1 MAIPLEV
8 SYYNSKISLG
18 GNFMSI
24 IEVKNIS
31 KRFNDKLV
39 LDNISYEVKEGEI
52 FGFIGPNGAGKSTL
66 INIMT
71 SLLTPDSGTI
81 EICGYDILRE
91 PIKAKECMG
100 YVPQELALMEDLNA
114 YDNLEFFGALYGLKG
129 KLLKERIAEALKVTG
144 LEETKKQKVKKFSGG
159 MKRRLN
165 IAVSILHHPKVLI
178 LDEPTVG
185 VDPQSR
191 NHIFSFIKNICK
203 DWGTTVIY
211 TSHYMEEIEELCKRV
226 FIIDLGKEVSYGDR
240 EEIKASVFSNN
251 KVIIETQ
258 EISGETIMKLKDLE
272 GIDKVSDKDNVL
284 NLTIDSKFKLAS
296 VLSLLE
302 KETVNIKK
310 ISYEEAKLEDVF
322 LSLTGKT
329 LRD

>member
-1 MAIPLEV
+1 
-8 SYYNSKISLG
+8 
-18 GNFMSI
+18 MSI

-31 KRFNDKLV
+31 KRFNDKLA

-203 DWGTTVIY
+203 EWGTTVIY

-272 GIDKVSDKDNVL
+272 GIDKVSDKDNIL
-284 NLTIDSKFKLAS
+284 ILTIDSKFKLAS

>member
-1 MAIPLEV
+1 
-8 SYYNSKISLG
+8 
-18 GNFMSI
+18 MSI
-24 IEVKNIS
+24 IKVKNIS

-71 SLLTPDSGTI
+71 SLLTPDNGTI
-81 EICGYDILRE
+81 EICGYDILKE

-144 LEETKKQKVKKFSGG
+144 LAETRKQKVKKFSGG

-203 DWGTTVIY
+203 EWGTTVIY

-258 EISGETIMKLKDLE
+258 DISGETIMKLKDVE
-272 GIDKVSDKDNVL
+272 GIDKVSDKDNIL
-284 NLTIDSKFKLAS
+284 TLTIDSKFKLAS

-302 KETVNIKK
+302 KESINIKK

>member
-1 MAIPLEV
+1 MVIPLGIF
-8 SYYNSKISLG
+8 YYNSKIILG

-24 IEVKNIS
+24 IKVKNIS

-71 SLLTPDSGTI
+71 SLLTPDNGTI
-81 EICGYDILRE
+81 EIC
-91 PIKAKECMG
+91 
-100 YVPQELALMEDLNA
+100 A
-114 YDNLEFFGALYGLKG
+114 YDNLEFFGALYGLRG

-144 LEETKKQKVKKFSGG
+144 LEETRKQKVKKFSGG

-203 DWGTTVIY
+203 EWGTTVIY

-258 EISGETIMKLKDLE
+258 DISGETIMKLKDVE
-272 GIDKVSDKDNVL
+272 GIDKVSDKDNIL
-284 NLTIDSKFKLAS
+284 TLTIDSKFKLAS

-302 KETVNIKK
+302 KESINIKK

>member
-1 MAIPLEV
+1 
-8 SYYNSKISLG
+8 
-18 GNFMSI
+18 MSI
-24 IEVKNIS
+24 IKVKNIS

-71 SLLTPDSGTI
+71 SLLTPDNGTI

-144 LEETKKQKVKKFSGG
+144 LEETRKQKIKKFSGG

-203 DWGTTVIY
+203 EWGTTVIY

-258 EISGETIMKLKDLE
+258 EISGETIMKLKDVE

-284 NLTIDSKFKLAS
+284 TLTIDSKFKLAS

-302 KETVNIKK
+302 KERVNIKK

>member
-1 MAIPLEV
+1 
-8 SYYNSKISLG
+8 
-18 GNFMSI
+18 MSI

-100 YVPQELALMEDLNA
+100 YVPQELALMEELNA

-258 EISGETIMKLKDLE
+258 DISGETIMKLKDLE

>member
-1 MAIPLEV
+1 M
-8 SYYNSKISLG
+8 N
-18 GNFMSI
+18 I
-24 IEVKNIS
+24 IKVKNIS

-39 LDNISYEVKEGEI
+39 LDNISYEVKDGEI

-71 SLLTPDSGTI
+71 SLLTPDNGTI
-81 EICGYDILRE
+81 EICGYDILTE

-114 YDNLEFFGALYGLKG
+114 YDNLEFFGALYGLRG

-144 LEETKKQKVKKFSGG
+144 LEETRKQKVKKFSGG

-203 DWGTTVIY
+203 EWGTTVIY

-258 EISGETIMKLKDLE
+258 EISGETIMKLKDVE

-284 NLTIDSKFKLAS
+284 TLTIDSEFKLAS

-302 KETVNIKK
+302 KEKVNIKK

>member
-1 MAIPLEV
+1 
-8 SYYNSKISLG
+8 
-18 GNFMSI
+18 MSI
-24 IEVKNIS
+24 IEVKNIT

-39 LDNISYEVKEGEI
+39 LDNVSYEVNEGEI

-71 SLLTPDSGTI
+71 TLLIPDSGTI
-81 EICGYDILRE
+81 KICGYDILKE
-91 PIKAKECMG
+91 PIKAKECIG
-100 YVPQELALMEDLNA
+100 YVPQDLALIEDLNA

-129 KLLKERIAEALKVTG
+129 KVLKERKKESLKVTG
-144 LEETKKQKVKKFSGG
+144 LEKTKKQKVKKFSGG

-165 IAVSILHHPKVLI
+165 IAVAIMHHPKVLI

-203 DWGTTVIY
+203 EWGTTIVY
-211 TSHYMEEIEELCKRV
+211 TSHYMEEVEELCKRV
-226 FIIDLGKEVSYGDR
+226 FIMDLGKEISYGEKGD
-240 EEIKASVFSNN
+240 IKSSVFSNN
-251 KVIIETQ
+251 KVLIETQ
-258 EISGETIMKLKDLE
+258 NINAKTIMELKDIK
-272 GIDKVSDKDNVL
+272 GIMKVTDKNEEVS
-284 NLTIDSKFKLAS
+284 LTINSEFKLAK

-302 KETVNIKK
+302 KNNIDIKK
-310 ISYEEAKLEDVF
+310 ISYEEPKLEDVF
-322 LSLTGKT
+322 LSLTGKN

>member
-31 KRFNDKLV
+31 KRFNDKLA

-203 DWGTTVIY
+203 EWGTTVIY

-272 GIDKVSDKDNVL
+272 GIDKVSDKDNIL
-284 NLTIDSKFKLAS
+284 ILTIDSKFKLAS

>member
-1 MAIPLEV
+1 MVIPLEI

-100 YVPQELALMEDLNA
+100 YVPQELALMEELNA

-144 LEETKKQKVKKFSGG
+144 LEDTKKQKVKKFSGG

-203 DWGTTVIY
+203 EWGTTVIY

-258 EISGETIMKLKDLE
+258 DISGETIMKLRDIE
-272 GIDKVSDKDNVL
+272 GIDKVSDKDSVL
-284 NLTIDSKFKLAS
+284 ILTIDSKFKLAS

-302 KETVNIKK
+302 KESVSIKK

>member
-1 MAIPLEV
+1 
-8 SYYNSKISLG
+8 
-18 GNFMSI
+18 MSI
-24 IEVKNIS
+24 IEVKNVT

-39 LDNISYEVKEGEI
+39 LDNVSYEVNKGEI

-71 SLLTPDSGTI
+71 SLLVPDSGTI
-81 EICGYDILRE
+81 KICGYDILKE
-91 PIKAKECMG
+91 PIKAKECIG
-100 YVPQELALMEDLNA
+100 YVPQDISLMEELTA

-129 KLLKERIAEALKVTG
+129 KELKTRIMEALEVTG
-144 LEETKKQKVKKFSGG
+144 LVEKKKEKVKKFSGG

-165 IAVSILHHPKVLI
+165 IAAAIMHHPKVLI
-178 LDEPTVG
+178 MDEPTVG

-191 NHIFSFIKNICK
+191 NHIFNFTKNICK
-203 DWGTTVIY
+203 EWGTTVIY

-226 FIIDLGKEVSYGDR
+226 FIIDLGKEIAYGSE
-240 EEIKASVFSNN
+240 EEIKASVFPNN
-251 KVIIETQ
+251 KVIIEAKSLPAEAIIQ
-258 EISGETIMKLKDLE
+258 IEKLE
-272 GIDKVSDKDNVL
+272 GIINLKEKEDIL
-284 NLTIDSKFKLAS
+284 TLTIDSNFKLHN
-296 VLSLLE
+296 VLTIIE
-302 KETVNIKK
+302 ENGINIKK

>member
-203 DWGTTVIY
+203 EWGTTVIY

-258 EISGETIMKLKDLE
+258 DISGETIMKLKDLE

-284 NLTIDSKFKLAS
+284 TLTIDSKFKLAS

>member
-1 MAIPLEV
+1 MA
-8 SYYNSKISLG
+8 
-18 GNFMSI
+18 I
-24 IEVKNIS
+24 IEVKNVT

-39 LDNISYEVKEGEI
+39 LDNVSYEVEQGEI

-81 EICGYDILRE
+81 KICGYDILKE
-91 PIKAKECMG
+91 PIKAKECIG
-100 YVPQELALMEDLNA
+100 YVPQDLALMEEMNA

-129 KLLKERIAEALKVTG
+129 KVLKERISEALKVTG
-144 LEETKKQKVKKFSGG
+144 LEDSRKQKVKKFSGG

-165 IAVSILHHPKVLI
+165 LAVAILHHPNVLI

-191 NHIFSFIKNICK
+191 NHIFSFVKNICK
-203 DWGTTVIY
+203 EWGTTVIY

-226 FIIDLGKEVSYGDR
+226 FIIDLGKEISYGDR
-240 EEIKASVFSNN
+240 EDIKASVFPNN
-251 KVIIETQ
+251 KVIIEAQDIT
-258 EISGETIMKLKDLE
+258 GETIMALKDDE
-272 GIDKVSDKDNVL
+272 GIIKVGDKENSIS
-284 NLTIDSKFKLAS
+284 LTINSKFKLANT
-296 VLSLLE
+296 LSLLE
-302 KETVNIKK
+302 KNEVNIKK
-310 ISYEEAKLEDVF
+310 ISYEEPKLEDVF